1 VKDASNH
8 ETKWRDLFEK
18 EHAILEE
25 AAFIVLYR
33 QEDPK
38 EILFSAINQL
48 KNRPFHE
55 VFGPVCALR
64 EVIKAAIARNEDY
77 FEQDSEQRA
86 GFAPHWRHSGPLPL
100 EALPWAERVVYFL
113 HEVQH
118 YARRDA
124 ALLLGMSDGEVDQL
138 KKSARRRMGYPE
150 DPSEPEFRQQ
160 ILPPTSFQVRHSIA
174 FAAYE

>member
-1 VKDASNH
+1 MKDSNNH

-25 AAFIVLYR
+25 AAFMVLYR

-38 EILFSAINQL
+38 EILHSAINQL
-48 KNRPFHE
+48 KSRPFHE

-64 EVIKAAIARNEDY
+64 EVIKAAIARNADP
-77 FEQDSEQRA
+77 FEQNLEQRA
-86 GFAPHWRHSGPLPL
+86 FALQRRHSGPLPL
-100 EALPWAERVVYFL
+100 EALPWAERAVYFL
-113 HEVQH
+113 REVQH
-118 YARRDA
+118 YALRDT

-138 KKSARRRMGYPE
+138 KKSARRRMGYPK
-150 DPSEPEFRQQ
+150 DPSERELRGQ
-160 ILPPTSFQVRHSIA
+160 ILPATPFRATHSIA

>member
-1 VKDASNH
+1 MKDASNN

-25 AAFIVLYR
+25 AAFMVLYR

-38 EILFSAINQL
+38 EILYSAINQL

-55 VFGPVCALR
+55 VFGRVCALR
-64 EVIKAAIARNEDY
+64 EVIKAAIARNEGC
-77 FEQDSEQRA
+77 FEQDFEQRA
-86 GFAPHWRHSGPLPL
+86 GFALHRRHSGPLPL
-100 EALPWAERVVYFL
+100 EALPWAERAVYFL

-118 YARRDA
+118 YARRDT

-138 KKSARRRMGYPE
+138 KKCARRRMGYPE
-150 DPSEPEFRQQ
+150 DPSEREFRRR
-160 ILPPTSFQVRHSIA
+160 ILPHTSLQVRHSIA